1 MSEEATGGNDGTGR
15 ELRNLPRVNYS
26 KMNTAGFDESQ
37 GATGGVPAVSSQE
50 ISAAPPLK
58 LESEGPDEEI
68 RKLREE
74 MKNLKEEE
82 ALLRK
87 SEEVGRLKKELKE
100 QKKTVEKLRG
110 KNPSVKVESNKVTS
124 FRESK
129 TKTESDSKSSKTD
142 TEATKSNSKADSEK
156 KLSKKHKSAV
166 QTDQSKEDSSD
177 SEIDITALRKDEI
190 LRKLVRKE
198 LSNLGLDSY
207 DSSSDS
213 SISSSEST
221 DDEYASAVSTN
232 SKSKK
237 NKKHKSKKHKKK
249 SGISA
254 KASDKVK
261 TPQKWPHAHLQY
273 EYVNKHVKFDE
284 LDFKLFIAGELE
296 IISEEGISKAER
308 SGRISMLKKIVYY
321 SNTYD
326 FKGLKSFYAAWLR
339 EIELGKKT
347 WVDDPQQI
355 ESAILSKHLR
365 WQKSSFLANKKD
377 SSHKGN
383 NSDEKL
389 WFCSLYQRNKCANK
403 ASHMVVIKGKMRM
416 AQHIC
421 ATCWLKDKAKLAHPE
436 CSSSCPHT
444 TD

>member
-1 MSEEATGGNDGTGR
+1 MA
-15 ELRNLPRVNYS
+15 
-26 KMNTAGFDESQ
+26 
-37 GATGGVPAVSSQE
+37 
-50 ISAAPPLK
+50 K
-58 LESEGPDEEI
+58 LI
-68 RKLREE
+68 
-74 MKNLKEEE
+74 
-82 ALLRK
+82 
-87 SEEVGRLKKELKE
+87 
-100 QKKTVEKLRG
+100 QT
-110 KNPSVKVESNKVTS
+110 
-124 FRESK
+124 
-129 TKTESDSKSSKTD
+129 
-142 TEATKSNSKADSEK
+142 K
-156 KLSKKHKSAV
+156 KLSKKQKSVV
-166 QTDQSKEDSSD
+166 QTDQSKDDNSD
-177 SEIDITALRKDEI
+177 SEIDITALRNDET

-213 SISSSEST
+213 STSSSEST
-221 DDEYASAVSTN
+221 EDEYASAVSTN

-237 NKKHKSKKHKKK
+237 SKKQKSKKHKKK

-273 EYVNKHVKFDE
+273 EYVNKYVKFDE

-308 SGRISMLKKIVYY
+308 SGRISMLKEIVNY

-339 EIELGKKT
+339 EIQLGKKT

-365 WQKSSFLANKKD
+365 WQKSSFLTNKKD
-377 SSHKGN
+377 STHKGN
-383 NSDEKL
+383 NNDEKL

>member
-1 MSEEATGGNDGTGR
+1 MSEETIGGSDTR

-26 KMNTAGFDESQ
+26 KMNTTGLDESQ

-58 LESEGPDEEI
+58 LEKEGPDEEI

-82 ALLRK
+82 TLLRK
-87 SEEVGRLKKELKE
+87 SQEVERLRKELKE

-110 KNPSVKVESNKVTS
+110 KHPSLKVENSKVIS

-129 TKTESDSKSSKTD
+129 VKTENDSKNSTDSNGKTD
-142 TEATKSNSKADSEK
+142 TDK
-156 KLSKKHKSAV
+156 KLSKKQKSVV
-166 QTDQSKEDSSD
+166 QTDQSKDDNSD
-177 SEIDITALRKDEI
+177 SETDITALRNDET

-213 SISSSEST
+213 SSSSSEST
-221 DDEYASAVSTN
+221 EDEYASAVSTN

-237 NKKHKSKKHKKK
+237 SKKQKSKKHKKK

-365 WQKSSFLANKKD
+365 WQKSSFLTNKKD
-377 SSHKGN
+377 STHKGN
-383 NSDEKL
+383 NDEKL
-389 WFCSLYQRNKCANK
+389 WFCSLYQRSKCANK